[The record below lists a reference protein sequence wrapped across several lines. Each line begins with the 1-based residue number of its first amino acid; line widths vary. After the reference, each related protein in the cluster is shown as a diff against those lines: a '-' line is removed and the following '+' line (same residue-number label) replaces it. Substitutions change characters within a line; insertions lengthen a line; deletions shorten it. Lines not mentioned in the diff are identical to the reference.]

1 MSDPITIHTEPVA
14 PAPTKQPD
22 PKPAPTTKS
31 PTKAD
36 KWKPYKLG
44 Q

>member
-1 MSDPITIHTEPVA
+1 MSDPITIHTEPVDPA
-14 PAPTKQPD
+14 PAKQPD
-22 PKPAPTTKS
+22 TKPKPTTAA